1 MNKQRIFV
9 AGHRGMVGSAIVRQ
23 LAQRGDVEL
32 VLRTRDEL
40 DLLDGRA
47 VQAFFAGAGID
58 QVYLAAA
65 KVGGIVA
72 NNTYPADFIYE
83 NMMIE
88 SNIIH
93 AAHLHNVNKL
103 LFLGSSC
110 IYPKLARQPMAES
123 ELLQGTLEPTNEPY
137 AIAKIA
143 GIKLCE
149 SYNRQ
154 YGRDYRSVMPTN
166 LYGPHDNFHPDNS
179 HVIPALLRRFHEA
192 AQSHAPEVVVW
203 GSGTP
208 MREFLHVDDM
218 AAASI
223 HVMELAREVWQ
234 ENTAPMLSH
243 INVGTG
249 VDCTIRELA
258 QTIAK
263 VVGYQGRVVFDAAKP
278 DGTPRK
284 LLDVTRLHQLGW
296 YHEISLEAGLAGTY
310 QWFLENQQRFRG
322 DNVFTSGR
330 FRRRGADHAPH
341 LPRFHCGKRPGG
353 NFTGPASQP
362 SGAGLLVCAGGRV
375 CKDETL
381 EAAFARLTQAELGVR
396 LPLAAGTFYGVWQ
409 HFYDDNFSGEDFST
423 HYIVLGFRLR
433 VAESDL
439 RLPDAQH
446 GSYRWLTPE
455 QLLASDNVH
464 ENSRAYFSP
473 DAPAVG
479 L

>member
-1 MNKQRIFV
+1 MKTQRIFV

-23 LAQRGDVEL
+23 LSQRNNVEL
-32 VLRTRDEL
+32 VLRTRDQL
-40 DLLDGRA
+40 NLLDASA
-47 VQAFFAGAGID
+47 VQALFAAERID

-65 KVGGIVA
+65 KVGGIAA

-110 IYPKLARQPMAES
+110 IYPKQATQPIAES

-166 LYGPHDNFHPDNS
+166 LYGPHDNFHPSNS

-192 AQSHAPEVVVW
+192 RGQNAPDVVVW

-223 HVMELAREVWQ
+223 HVMELAQEVLQ
-234 ENTAPMLSH
+234 EYTQPMLSH

-258 QTIAK
+258 QTIAE
-263 VVGYQGRVVFDAAKP
+263 VVGYKGRVVFDASKP

-296 YHEISLEAGLAGTY
+296 YHEISLQAGLASTY
-310 QWFLENQQRFRG
+310 QWFLENQQRYRG
-322 DNVFTSGR
+322 
-330 FRRRGADHAPH
+330 
-341 LPRFHCGKRPGG
+341 
-353 NFTGPASQP
+353 
-362 SGAGLLVCAGGRV
+362 
-375 CKDETL
+375 
-381 EAAFARLTQAELGVR
+381 
-396 LPLAAGTFYGVWQ
+396 
-409 HFYDDNFSGEDFST
+409 
-423 HYIVLGFRLR
+423 
-433 VAESDL
+433 
-439 RLPDAQH
+439 
-446 GSYRWLTPE
+446 
-455 QLLASDNVH
+455 
-464 ENSRAYFSP
+464 
-473 DAPAVG
+473 
-479 L
+479 